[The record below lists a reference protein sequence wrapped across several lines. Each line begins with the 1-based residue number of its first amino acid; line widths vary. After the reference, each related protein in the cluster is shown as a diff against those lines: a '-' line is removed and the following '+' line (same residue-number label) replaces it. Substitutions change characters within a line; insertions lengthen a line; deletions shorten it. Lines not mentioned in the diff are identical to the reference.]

1 MHPSRRAIV
10 ATGAAL
16 GASLALGSCA
26 SLRTASNTD
35 QGAEPRAGD
44 GAGRGGPLWSI
55 SLAQWSL
62 HSTLWKKELDN
73 KDFAKHAKQVH
84 GIDAIEYVN
93 SFFKD
98 KVSDR
103 AYLDE
108 LKKRADDL
116 GVRTLLVMIDGEG
129 DLGHA
134 PGAERDKALDNHRR
148 WLDAAKVLGCHSI
161 RVNAAAHGTPEEGA
175 RHAADCLR
183 TLALHGDTLGLD
195 VIVENHGGLSSDGS
209 WLAGVMKLA
218 AHPRVGTLPDFGNFT
233 IGEGRVYDR
242 YKGMEELMPFAK
254 AVSAKSYDFDAK
266 GDETT
271 IDYRRMMKLVV
282 AAGYRG
288 HVGIEYEGSRLS
300 EHDGIVATKKLLE
313 AIRAEMS

>member
-26 SLRTASNTD
+26 SLRTATSSNEDAQARADSTA
-35 QGAEPRAGD
+35 QPRAPSYG
-44 GAGRGGPLWSI
+44 I

-73 KDFAKHAKQVH
+73 KDFAQHAKQVH

-98 KVSDR
+98 KVADQS
-103 AYLDE
+103 YLQD
-108 LKKRADDL
+108 LRKRADDL

-134 PGAERDKALDNHRR
+134 PGAERDKALDNHKR

-161 RVNAAAHGTPEEGA
+161 RVNAASHGTPEEGA

-183 TLALHGDTLGLD
+183 ALALHGDALGLN
-195 VIVENHGGLSSDGS
+195 VIVENHGGLSSDAS

-218 AHPRVGTLPDFGNFT
+218 DHPRVGTLPDFGNFT

-254 AVSAKSYDFDAK
+254 AVSAKSYDFDDK

-271 IDYRRMMKLVV
+271 IDYRRMLKLVV

-300 EHDGIVATKKLLE
+300 ERDGIAATKKLLE